1 MRAHLAI
8 TLALAAC
15 SGPAATTSGPQMPPP
30 DPPKST
36 ELSPVLDALAWLP
49 GDWKSDDGT
58 EHWIPAGGA
67 IYGVALQANGMF
79 EVMIVDDGEGPG
91 PADGVVRLIAMPGGA
106 KGVEFKAS
114 ALTLE
119 SARFDNPAH
128 DAPKTITYSR
138 TPEGLSAVLDID
150 GNRQIHFAFTPTT
163 RTEAPELEAAD
174 RAFAADVAA
183 RGIEGWMAA
192 FAPDGGML
200 KKGVRVTGPA
210 IREMMSG
217 VLSTTKV
224 VWEPIASGRT
234 AKIGFTIG
242 KATFTGATPAD
253 SWKSTYAT
261 IWKLLPDGTW
271 KVLFDAGR
279 AVNTP

>member
-8 TLALAAC
+8 ALLLAAC
-15 SGPAATTSGPQMPPP
+15 SGPAATTSGPTRPEPEQSG
-30 DPPKST
+30 ST
-36 ELSPVLDALAWLP
+36 ELSPVLDALAWIT
-49 GDWKSDDGT
+49 GDWKSDEGT
-58 EHWIPAGGA
+58 EHWIPASGA

-79 EVMIVDDGEGPG
+79 ELMIVDDGEGPG

-114 ALTLE
+114 ALTTK

-128 DAPKTITYSR
+128 DAPKTITYAR
-138 TPEGLSAVLDID
+138 TADGLTAVLDID
-150 GNRQIHFAFTPTT
+150 GNRRINFAWVETT
-163 RTEAPELEAAD
+163 RDAAPELEAAD

-183 RGIEGWMAA
+183 RGIDGWMAA
-192 FAPDGGML
+192 FSPDGGML
-200 KKGVRVTGPA
+200 NKGVRVTGTE
-210 IREMMSG
+210 IRDMMSG
-217 VLSTTKV
+217 VLSTAKV

-234 AKIGFTIG
+234 ASTGFTIG

-261 IWKLLPDGTW
+261 IWKLQPDGTW

-279 AVNTP
+279 TVNAP